1 MSTGPGIAEF
11 RAPNRIE
18 ALFNQAMGFLAGLGV
33 GPKFIYLLQVRG
45 RKTGRIYST
54 PVNLMEVGGK
64 QILVAPRGRTQ
75 WVRNAEAVGEIGL
88 KRGSFRRSF
97 GLRVISD
104 ADKPELLKTYLD
116 RYASAVQKF
125 FPVKAGSPAEA
136 FRGIAGNYPV
146 FELVLKADVRG

>member
-1 MSTGPGIAEF
+1 MSTGSGTAEF

-64 QILVAPRGRTQ
+64 QNLRERLKREAML
-75 WVRNAEAVGEIGL
+75 NAERDLAIAAEWFPIEEEAEV
-88 KRGSFRRSF
+88 
-97 GLRVISD
+97 V
-104 ADKPELLKTYLD
+104 
-116 RYASAVQKF
+116 ASALPLRRKS
-125 FPVKAGSPAEA
+125 KNAEQA
-136 FRGIAGNYPV
+136 
-146 FELVLKADVRG
+146 